1 MYVVV
6 GWRAEQKGAEAVTVE
21 EMIWADLV
29 RRKRFAS
36 AKQIMKTAKSGRT
49 YTKAVLQK
57 YVVKGVLETKITR
70 GEIVYKIKD

>member
-1 MYVVV
+1 M
-6 GWRAEQKGAEAVTVE
+6 TVE

-29 RRKRFAS
+29 RRKYFAS
-36 AKQIMKTAKSGRT
+36 AKQIAKTVRSSRT
-49 YTKAVLQK
+49 YTKEVLQK

>member
-29 RRKRFAS
+29 RRKHFAS
-36 AKQIMKTAKSGRT
+36 AKQIMKTARSGRT
-49 YTKAVLQK
+49 YTKVVLQK
-57 YVVKGVLETKITR
+57 YVIRGVLDCKVRR
-70 GEIVYKIKD
+70 GELVYKIKD

>member
-1 MYVVV
+1 M
-6 GWRAEQKGAEAVTVE
+6 TVE

-29 RRKRFAS
+29 RRKYFAS
-36 AKQIMKTAKSGRT
+36 AKQIMKTAGSGRT